1 MKGCSIVKANCDL
14 TFLAFFHGVSEKG
27 YTMHAKKET
36 AGEERRAQL
45 GDLRPPL
52 STAQNFPFTPPA
64 RDRTD
69 MPPRPKIPASTRTL
83 TTRV

>member
-1 MKGCSIVKANCDL
+1 VKGCSIVKANCDL

-36 AGEERRAQL
+36 AGEERGAQL
-45 GDLRPPL
+45 GDPRPPL
-52 STAQNFPFTPPA
+52 STTQNFPFTPPA

-69 MPPRPKIPASTRTL
+69 MPPHPKIPASMRTL

>member
-1 MKGCSIVKANCDL
+1 MKANCDL

-36 AGEERRAQL
+36 AGEERGAQL
-45 GDLRPPL
+45 GDPRPPL
-52 STAQNFPFTPPA
+52 STTQNFPFTPPA

-69 MPPRPKIPASTRTL
+69 MPPHPKIPASMRTL